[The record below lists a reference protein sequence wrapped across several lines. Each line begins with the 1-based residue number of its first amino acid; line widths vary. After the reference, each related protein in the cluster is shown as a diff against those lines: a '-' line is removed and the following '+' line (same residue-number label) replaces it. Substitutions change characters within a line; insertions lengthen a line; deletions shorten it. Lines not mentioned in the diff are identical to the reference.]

1 MAWTIFEI
9 LINFFQAYLV
19 LRYIKGCFIY
29 SKKTPL
35 ADATLLLSF
44 TLYFSIYLFYPTFPL
59 SQQLV
64 FLLPLLHVSF
74 LSSEPKISMSFWIL
88 VLMLIM
94 NLVSVL
100 TYPIFDLLPI
110 IFDFK
115 FLSFHF
121 ERFLCIIV
129 TNLAIFLILELIIR
143 LKKTCTFPRA
153 SSYVVFIL
161 TLSIIYIVEE
171 SIYDLYLTFSTEA
184 ILPFFTIYIGLLG
197 CIVLSVF
204 LFHTVSSDSEREN
217 RYQAEISLLNLSK
230 QHQQE
235 LAQMY
240 EELTERQHNYK
251 HHLQALKELVGEN
264 DRSTARDYLQNLMS
278 ENAQDEMIVT
288 GSPSVDALLAA
299 KQRIMCNKDIRFVYS
314 PYPLASLP
322 ISTLDFCSIVG
333 NLLDNAIEGIAR
345 IPDMDKGTEPPVIHL
360 SFSRSWDMF
369 YIYCENPC
377 DPATVVKHKERF
389 VSSKAKNEPG
399 LHGLG
404 LHSIDSIAYK
414 AQGRTEYLV
423 QNEMF
428 YAKVVLP
435 YLNQGRLY
443 S

>member
-1 MAWTIFEI
+1 MAWMTFEI

-29 SKKTPL
+29 TKKTTF
-35 ADATLLLSF
+35 ADTALLISFAT
-44 TLYFSIYLFYPTFPL
+44 YFSIYLFYPAFPL

-64 FLLPLLHVSF
+64 FLLPLIHVLL
-74 LSSEPKISMSFWIL
+74 LSSEPKISVCFWSLI
-88 VLMLIM
+88 LMLVM

-100 TYPIFDLLPI
+100 TYPIFDLLPLM
-110 IFDFK
+110 FNFQ
-115 FLSFHF
+115 FLSFRL
-121 ERFLCIIV
+121 ERFLCIIT
-129 TNLAIFLILELIIR
+129 TNLALFLVLELIIR

-153 SSYVVFIL
+153 SSYITFIL

-171 SIYDLYLTFSTEA
+171 SIYDLYLTFSNEA
-184 ILPFFTIYIGLLG
+184 ILPFLTIYVGLLG
-197 CIVLSVF
+197 CIVLSIF
-204 LFHTVSSDSEREN
+204 LFHTVSRDSEREN
-217 RYQAEISLLNLSK
+217 RYQAEISLLNLSR

-240 EELTERQHNYK
+240 AELTERQHNYK

-264 DRSTARDYLQNLMS
+264 DRSTAQDYLQNMMS

-299 KQRIMCNKDIRFVYS
+299 KRRLMSDNGICFKYT
-314 PYPLASLP
+314 PHPLASLP

-333 NLLDNAIEGIAR
+333 NLLDNAIEGIKR
-345 IPDMDKGTEPPVIHL
+345 IPDMDKGTESPIIHL

-377 DPATVVKHKERF
+377 DPASVVKHKERF

-423 QNEMF
+423 QNRVF

>member
-19 LRYIKGCFIY
+19 LRYIRGCFIY

-64 FLLPLLHVSF
+64 FLLPLLHVLF

-110 IFDFK
+110 MFDFK

-143 LKKTCTFPRA
+143 LKKACTFPRA

-184 ILPFFTIYIGLLG
+184 TLPFFTIYIGLLG

-299 KQRIMCNKDIRFVYS
+299 KQRIMCNKGIRFVYS

-345 IPDMDKGTEPPVIHL
+345 IPDMDKGAQPPVIHL

-389 VSSKAKNEPG
+389 VSSKAKNQPG

>member
-59 SQQLV
+59 SQQVV
-64 FLLPLLHVSF
+64 FLLPLLHVLF

-110 IFDFK
+110 MFDFK

-204 LFHTVSSDSEREN
+204 LFHTVSNDSEREN

-278 ENAQDEMIVT
+278 ENAQDKMIVT

-299 KQRIMCNKDIRFVYS
+299 KQKIMCNKGIRFVYS

-345 IPDMDKGTEPPVIHL
+345 IPDMDKGAEPPIIHL

-389 VSSKAKNEPG
+389 VSSKEKNEPG

>member
-64 FLLPLLHVSF
+64 FLLPLLHVLF

-110 IFDFK
+110 MFNFK

>member
-1 MAWTIFEI
+1 MAWTTFEI

-44 TLYFSIYLFYPTFPL
+44 TLYFSIYLFCPTFPL

-64 FLLPLLHVSF
+64 FLLPLLHVLF

-110 IFDFK
+110 MLNFM

-299 KQRIMCNKDIRFVYS
+299 KQRIMCNKGIRFVYS

-345 IPDMDKGTEPPVIHL
+345 IPDMDKGIEPPVIHL

-377 DPATVVKHKERF
+377 DPASVVKRKERF
-389 VSSKAKNEPG
+389 VSSKTKNEPG

-423 QNEMF
+423 QNKVF

>member
-44 TLYFSIYLFYPTFPL
+44 TLYFSIYLFYPAFPL

-64 FLLPLLHVSF
+64 FLLPLLHVLF

-110 IFDFK
+110 MFDFK

-171 SIYDLYLTFSTEA
+171 SIYDLYLTFSTES

-389 VSSKAKNEPG
+389 VSSKTKNEPG

-423 QNEMF
+423 QNKVF

>member
-1 MAWTIFEI
+1 MAWTTFEI

-59 SQQLV
+59 SQQFV
-64 FLLPLLHVSF
+64 FLLPLLHVLF

-110 IFDFK
+110 MFDFK

-299 KQRIMCNKDIRFVYS
+299 KQRIMCNKGIRFVYS

-377 DPATVVKHKERF
+377 DPASVVKHKERF

>member
-64 FLLPLLHVSF
+64 FLLPLLHVLF

-110 IFDFK
+110 MFDFK

-264 DRSTARDYLQNLMS
+264 DRSTARNYLQNLMS
-278 ENAQDEMIVT
+278 DNAQDEMIVT
-288 GSPSVDALLAA
+288 GSPGVDALLAA
-299 KQRIMCNKDIRFVYS
+299 KQRIMCNKGIRFVYS

-345 IPDMDKGTEPPVIHL
+345 IPDMDKGAQPPVIHL

-377 DPATVVKHKERF
+377 EPATVVKHKERF

-423 QNEMF
+423 QNRVF